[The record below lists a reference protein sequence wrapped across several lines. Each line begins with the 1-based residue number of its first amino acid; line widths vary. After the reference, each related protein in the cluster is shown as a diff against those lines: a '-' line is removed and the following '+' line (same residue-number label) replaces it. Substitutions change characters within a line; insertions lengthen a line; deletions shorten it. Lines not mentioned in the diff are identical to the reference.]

1 MGIAGLPVALL
12 LVALTVP
19 AQAQVPA
26 LRDLAKH
33 EQFRDVKISP
43 DGQYLAVT
51 GVVKDKT
58 VLSML
63 RLADMS
69 GVNLRPI
76 ERDEVQDFWWLGS
89 HRIVYN
95 MSQKLYDVDGMVANG
110 ELLAVNADGSNK
122 TVLYSWRRSAGT
134 QGYAIVEGRLAGNEK
149 LLVNVRPW
157 GKCDRGPYPTA
168 RSLAADGSMET
179 LATAPICNASFV
191 ADNDGTVRFAHA
203 TGDDLKA
210 KVYYRANASAEWELL
225 FDEGVTHRIDTPL
238 RFTRDNKKVYFSC
251 PGERKM
257 GGICLWDVAE
267 RKMEALWSGNEADAD
282 ELLDTFEGRDA
293 YAIASMPGRP
303 ALTLIDKS
311 ARESDMMRN
320 LAQVFAGQRVSIGS
334 HTSDGHQAVVFVD
347 SDTNP
352 GEYYLYDVAARKLR
366 FLVAKYPWLKRET
379 LASTEPIAFAARD
392 GTSLHGYLTR
402 PQRAAQGRSPLV
414 VYVHGGP
421 YGIRDRWRY
430 DSYVQALASRGYAV
444 LQVNFR
450 GSGGYGEEFQ
460 NAGARQWGGKMQ
472 DDVTDATR
480 WAITQGIGDP
490 QRVCIF
496 GASYGGYAA
505 LEGVAKEPDLYRCA
519 IGYVGVYDLPMMFKR
534 GDIPESR
541 FGKNYL
547 KWALGENEGELRARS
562 PVAQADKIK
571 ARVMLVVGGNDGR
584 VPEEHG
590 KAMRD
595 ALKAKGA
602 DPEWLYDRTEGHGFY
617 AEDHVNELFER
628 LLGFLD
634 HEIGPNHR

>member
-1 MGIAGLPVALL
+1 MALL
-12 LVALTVP
+12 LMVFTVP

-58 VLSML
+58 ILSLL

-95 MSQKLYDVDGMVANG
+95 MSAKLYDVDGMVANG
-110 ELLAVNADGSNK
+110 ELLAVNADGGNK
-122 TVLYSWRRSAGT
+122 TVLYSWRRSAGM
-134 QGYAIVEGRLAGNEK
+134 QGFAVVEGRLGGNEK

-157 GKCDRGPYPTA
+157 GKCDHGPYPTA
-168 RSLAADGSMET
+168 RSLAVDGSMET

-210 KVYYRANASAEWELL
+210 KVYYRASASAEWELL

-251 PGERKM
+251 PGEHKK
-257 GGICLWDVAE
+257 GGVCLWNVAD
-267 RKMEALWSGNEADAD
+267 RRMEVLWSGNEADAD
-282 ELLDTFEGRDA
+282 ELLDTFDGRDA

-303 ALTLIDKS
+303 ALILVDKS
-311 ARESDMMRN
+311 ARESEMMRN
-320 LAQVFAGQRVSIGS
+320 LAQAFTGQHVSIGS
-334 HTSDGHQAVVFVD
+334 HTDDGSHAVVFVD

-352 GEYYLYDVAARKLR
+352 GEYYLYDVAAHKLR

-379 LASTEPIAFAARD
+379 LSPMEPVEFAARD

-402 PQRAAQGRSPLV
+402 PQRTAPGRLPLV

-421 YGIRDRWRY
+421 YGIRDRWSY
-430 DSYVQALASRGYAV
+430 DPYGQALASRGYAV

-460 NAGARQWGGKMQ
+460 NAGAREWGGKMQ
-472 DDVTDATR
+472 DDVADATR
-480 WAITQGIGDP
+480 WAIAQGIADP

-547 KWALGENEGELRARS
+547 KWALGENEEELRVRS

-571 ARVMLVVGGNDGR
+571 AKVMLVVGGNDGR

-602 DPEWLYDRTEGHGFY
+602 EPEWLYDRTEGHGFY
-617 AEDHVNELFER
+617 AEEHVTELFER

-634 HEIGPNHR
+634 REIGPNHR